1 MVKITSILNVY
12 YSTNSRLSLEL
23 PLCDMFPT
31 TYAHSL
37 FTMDNQSYYR
47 LNYTIPQ
54 FDSSAVPIPVVK
66 KEEKKE
72 ANSSDVLPSERV
84 NNENKED
91 IQHHLLQSQLM
102 QLTTTPSTTRNS
114 SLDSTSNDSLTETL
128 VMNPIELCDTT
139 LDTPHVHLRSYYN
152 PKIHQ
157 LFILRDPQRFAQKE
171 EKQKRT
177 V

>member
-54 FDSSAVPIPVVK
+54 FDS
-66 KEEKKE
+66 

-128 VMNPIELCDTT
+128 VMNPMELCDTT